1 MKLKLKAWIKSDKL
15 ILNVSGLIVLAAF
28 NVLSGAPTSKQ
39 MQVKSMGPLD
49 FFLYGLPVRSVKKT
63 QCNIIYYKFRVT
75 YKQ

>member
-49 FFLYGLPVRSVKKT
+49 FFFVWPTSTFCQK
-63 QCNIIYYKFRVT
+63 NSM
-75 YKQ
+75 